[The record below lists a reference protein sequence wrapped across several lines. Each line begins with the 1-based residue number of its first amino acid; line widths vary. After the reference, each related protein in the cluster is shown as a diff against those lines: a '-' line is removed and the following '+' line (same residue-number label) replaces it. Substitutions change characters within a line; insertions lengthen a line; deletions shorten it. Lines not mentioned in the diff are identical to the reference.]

1 MWGQTTTYP
10 DGSTSSTN
18 YDSSSRVSS
27 TVDRNNNTT
36 SYAYDDAGRRTGVT
50 DALNNTTRLVARI

>member
-1 MWGQTTTYP
+1 
-10 DGSTSSTN
+10 
-18 YDSSSRVSS
+18 
-27 TVDRNNNTT
+27 VDRNNNTT